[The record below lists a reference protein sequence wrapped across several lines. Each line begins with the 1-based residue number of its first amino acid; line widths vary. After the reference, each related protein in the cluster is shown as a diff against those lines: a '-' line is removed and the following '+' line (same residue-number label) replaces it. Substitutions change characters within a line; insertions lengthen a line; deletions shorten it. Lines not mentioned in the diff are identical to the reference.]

1 MIWLLARCVSTNV
14 RKMINPIEKELDS
27 KENADRK
34 MENQEFLQE
43 WIHFLRTKNYPPLTQ
58 LSRAQKKH
66 TPCCSLFFLSSSA
79 ISFLLTSVTGWLCH
93 TKQTSTAAAAA
104 STHPPTHLPTQPREE
119 KTRTSKAKKCS
130 KTVNCKRCANKAFGD
145 CRWRRWGGI

>member
-1 MIWLLARCVSTNV
+1 
-14 RKMINPIEKELDS
+14 MINPIEKELDS

-58 LSRAQKKH
+58 LSRAQEKH

-79 ISFLLTSVTGWLCH
+79 ISFLLTLVTGWLCH

-104 STHPPTHLPTQPREE
+104 ASTHPPTYLPNPG
-119 KTRTSKAKKCS
+119 KTKHKLQKQKNAAKP
-130 KTVNCKRCANKAFGD
+130 
-145 CRWRRWGGI
+145 

>member
-43 WIHFLRTKNYPPLTQ
+43 
-58 LSRAQKKH
+58 
-66 TPCCSLFFLSSSA
+66 
-79 ISFLLTSVTGWLCH
+79 
-93 TKQTSTAAAAA
+93 
-104 STHPPTHLPTQPREE
+104 
-119 KTRTSKAKKCS
+119 
-130 KTVNCKRCANKAFGD
+130 
-145 CRWRRWGGI
+145 